1 MRQSGEM
8 SDYTDPTT
16 ASQRLSNA
24 DRDTAV
30 SALARALADGRITAD
45 EFTERSASAKSAVT
59 RGDLAP
65 IFADLPDPAAASI
78 PAAAT
83 APAPDPDLLP
93 PTAFR
98 EQVYDPNGVRRGG
111 SGRQP
116 LGGTAGRVIVS
127 LSPFVALGLFFLC
140 GYVFPDGFRWSWIFF
155 VLIPVAG
162 IIVYGG
168 GSRRDDR
175 D

>member
-1 MRQSGEM
+1 M

-45 EFTERSASAKSAVT
+45 EFTERSASAKTAVT

-65 IFADLPDPAAASI
+65 LFADLPDLTGGSI
-78 PAAAT
+78 PASAT
-83 APAPDPDLLP
+83 APAPDPDLQP

-98 EQVYDPNGVRRGG
+98 EQAYDSNGGR
-111 SGRQP
+111 SGNRRQP
-116 LGGTAGRVIVS
+116 LGGTTGRVIVS
-127 LSPFVALGLFFLC
+127 LSPFLALALFFLF
-140 GYVFPDGFRWSWIFF
+140 GYLTPDGFRWSWIFF

-162 IIVYGG
+162 IVVYGA
-168 GSRRDDR
+168 GSRRYDDR
-175 D
+175 G

>member
-1 MRQSGEM
+1 M
-8 SDYTDPTT
+8 SDYTDPAT

-45 EFTERSASAKSAVT
+45 EFTERSASAKTAVT

-65 IFADLPDPAAASI
+65 LFADLPDPAAQSI
-78 PAAAT
+78 PASST
-83 APAPDPDLLP
+83 APAPDPDMQP

-98 EQVYDPNGVRRGG
+98 EQVYDPSGSRG
-111 SGRQP
+111 SSRRQP
-116 LGGTAGRVIVS
+116 LGGSFGRVIVS
-127 LSPFVALGLFFLC
+127 LSPFVALALFFLC
-140 GYVFPDGFRWSWIFF
+140 GYAIPDGFRWSWIFF
-155 VLIPVAG
+155 ALIPVAG

-175 D
+175 

>member
-1 MRQSGEM
+1 M

-45 EFTERSASAKSAVT
+45 EFTERSASAKTAVT

-65 IFADLPDPAAASI
+65 LFADLPDPAIQSI

-83 APAPDPDLLP
+83 APDPDLQP

-98 EQVYDPNGVRRGG
+98 EQLYDPNGVRRGG
-111 SGRQP
+111 SSRQP
-116 LGGTAGRVIVS
+116 LGGTLGRVIVS
-127 LSPFVALGLFFLC
+127 LSPFVALALFFLC
-140 GYVFPDGFRWSWIFF
+140 GYLIPDGFRWSWIFF

-162 IIVYGG
+162 IIVYGA
-168 GSRRDDR
+168 GSRRDDSR
-175 D
+175 

>member
-1 MRQSGEM
+1 M
-8 SDYTDPTT
+8 SDYTDPAT

-45 EFTERSASAKSAVT
+45 EFTERSASAKAAVT

-65 IFADLPDPAAASI
+65 LFADLPDPASQSI
-78 PAAAT
+78 PAAST
-83 APAPDPDLLP
+83 GPAPDPDLQP

-98 EQVYDPNGVRRGG
+98 EQVYDPNGVRSG
-111 SGRQP
+111 SSRRQP
-116 LGGTAGRVIVS
+116 LGGPLGRVIVS
-127 LSPFVALGLFFLC
+127 LSPFLALALFFLF
-140 GYVFPDGFRWSWIFF
+140 GYLTPDGFRWSWIFF

-162 IIVYGG
+162 IVVYGA

-175 D
+175 

>member
-1 MRQSGEM
+1 M

-24 DRDTAV
+24 DRDEAV

-45 EFTERSASAKSAVT
+45 EFTERSATAKSAVT

-65 IFADLPDPAAASI
+65 IFADLPDPAASSI
-78 PAAAT
+78 PASST
-83 APAPDPDLLP
+83 APAPDPDLQP

-98 EQVYDPNGVRRGG
+98 DQSYDPGSGRRG

-116 LGGTAGRVIVS
+116 LGGTTGRVIVS
-127 LSPFVALGLFFLC
+127 LSPFVALALFFLC
-140 GYVFPDGFRWSWIFF
+140 GYLIPDGWRWSWIFF

-162 IIVYGG
+162 IIVYGA

-175 D
+175 N

>member
-1 MRQSGEM
+1 M
-8 SDYTDPTT
+8 SDYTDPAT
-16 ASQRLSNA
+16 AGQRLSNA

-65 IFADLPDPAAASI
+65 LFADLPDPAAQSI
-78 PAAAT
+78 PAAST
-83 APAPDPDLLP
+83 APAPDPDLAP

-98 EQVYDPNGVRRGG
+98 EQLYDPNGVRSGGG
-111 SGRQP
+111 SRRQP
-116 LGGTAGRVIVS
+116 LGGTLGRVIVS
-127 LSPFVALGLFFLC
+127 LSPFLALGLFFLF
-140 GYVFPDGFRWSWIFF
+140 GYFTPDGFRWSWIFF
-155 VLIPVAG
+155 VLIPIAG
-162 IIVYGG
+162 IVVYGA
-168 GSRRDDR
+168 GSRRYDDR